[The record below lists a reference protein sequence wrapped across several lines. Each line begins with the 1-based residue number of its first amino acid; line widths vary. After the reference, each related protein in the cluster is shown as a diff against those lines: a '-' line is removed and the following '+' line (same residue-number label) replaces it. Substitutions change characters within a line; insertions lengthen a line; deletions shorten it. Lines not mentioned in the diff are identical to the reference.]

1 MDLVTSTRNS
11 DLGDLVPIL
20 QREHDVQLDAVVPA
34 QAITSIG
41 GVLHVA
47 GLGVFGDT
55 LETIDQPG
63 PGRFIPTAAMDGQ
76 IAESLGV
83 PVKYLRR
90 LRAERIDL
98 YDINVN
104 AWLQGRAG
112 DPDGLPEI
120 GPDGRSFLF
129 RSFRDP
135 EGGIGIGRA
144 LLSDHYKRH
153 DNLDFLL
160 GALRGV
166 KESGVHCDIYNCDL
180 SELRMVV
187 RFHCPEVKVVAQA
200 LLANYR
206 DPFEGGQIARWRGIA
221 GREGMAYTPGTEPI
235 ISAGWTIS
243 NSETGG
249 GATTIVPEVT
259 VEICKNRLRIT
270 QDILRSIHLGGRNE
284 DGVIDWSS
292 ETERLAL
299 ALTTSKTT
307 DAIKTFCNVEYLS
320 KVVAALEEKASKRLS
335 DPGKAVEIVANQL
348 SFTEAEQADL
358 LTLFINGGQS
368 TAGGILQ
375 ACSALAQTVESPD
388 RAYEIEGLCM
398 KSLELAYAAA

>member
-63 PGRFIPTAAMDGQ
+63 PGQFIPTAAMDGQ

-135 EGGIGIGRA
+135 EGGLGIGRA
-144 LLSDHYKRH
+144 LLSDHYKRL

-166 KESGVHCDIYNCDL
+166 KDSGVSCLIKSCDL
-180 SELRMVV
+180 TENRMTV
-187 RFHCPEVKVVAQA
+187 RFMCPEVQIVAQT
-200 LLANYR
+200 LLENYR
-206 DPFEGGQIARWRGIA
+206 NPFTGTERGI
-221 GREGMAYTPGTEPI
+221 GHYRPIHDSGGTEPI
-235 ISAGWTIS
+235 MYAGFKIS

-249 GATTIVPEVT
+249 GATVIVPEVT
-259 VEICKNRLRIT
+259 VKVCMNGLTIT
-270 QDILRSIHLGGRNE
+270 TDMMRSIHLGGRNE
-284 DGVIDWSS
+284 EGIVDWSARS
-292 ETERLAL
+292 ERLAL
-299 ALTTSKTT
+299 ELVQSKTA
-307 DAIKTFCNVEYLS
+307 DAVATFVNYDYLA
-320 KVVAALEEKASKRLS
+320 KVVERLEAKASKRLE
-335 DPGKAVEIVANQL
+335 DPGKVVEIVSKQL
-348 SFTEAEQADL
+348 SFTEQEQAEL
-358 LTLFINGGQS
+358 LNLFVAGGQVTS
-368 TAGGILQ
+368 GGILQ
-375 ACSALAQTVESPD
+375 AVSALAQVVPDAD
-388 RAYEIEGLCM
+388 RASDLEGM
-398 KSLELAYAAA
+398 AIQAMELAFAAA

>member
-1 MDLVTSTRNS
+1 
-11 DLGDLVPIL
+11 
-20 QREHDVQLDAVVPA
+20 VQLDAVVPA

-135 EGGIGIGRA
+135 EGGLGIGRA
-144 LLSDHYKRH
+144 LLSDHYKRL

-166 KESGVHCDIYNCDL
+166 KDSGVSCLIKSCDL
-180 SELRMVV
+180 TENRMTV
-187 RFHCPEVKVVAQA
+187 RFMCPEVQIVAQT
-200 LLANYR
+200 LLENYR
-206 DPFEGGQIARWRGIA
+206 NPFTGTERGI
-221 GREGMAYTPGTEPI
+221 GHYRPIHDSGGTEPI
-235 ISAGWTIS
+235 MYAGFKIS

-249 GATTIVPEVT
+249 GATVIVPEVT
-259 VEICKNRLRIT
+259 VKVCMNGLTIT
-270 QDILRSIHLGGRNE
+270 TDMMRSIHLGGRNE
-284 DGVIDWSS
+284 EGIVDWSARS
-292 ETERLAL
+292 ERLAL
-299 ALTTSKTT
+299 ELVQSKTA
-307 DAIKTFCNVEYLS
+307 DAVATFVNYDYLA
-320 KVVAALEEKASKRLS
+320 KVVERLEAKASKRLE
-335 DPGKAVEIVANQL
+335 DPGKVVEIVSKQL
-348 SFTEAEQADL
+348 SFTEQEQAEL
-358 LTLFINGGQS
+358 LNLFVAGGQVTS
-368 TAGGILQ
+368 GGILQ
-375 ACSALAQTVESPD
+375 AVSALAQVVPDAD
-388 RAYEIEGLCM
+388 RASDLEGM
-398 KSLELAYAAA
+398 AIQAMELAFAAA